1 MQHLLCEHVG
11 GFELFEVKSFETL
24 AQASFN
30 DYMALNQVV
39 DHISTLPVLDVA
51 DVTSQLRQLEAG
63 MISENLKNF
72 LEINNVKILHCDK
85 SLKSALE
92 KIGIVQKTSPNIQ
105 RGVKMHILKITKKKL
120 NNQLLLGVS
129 HAIARENIKYDLA
142 REDNIAIYTA
152 YEIEHIE
159 QDIQKLYEKMMKLVS
174 WYIPGTDNDDVSLI
188 LDLLNG
194 EEQMKEPTTKE
205 DLIRKL
211 KQDGM
216 KRVPRDELDILKEY
230 LQQIMDKKKSVGE
243 LETYLADKMKVLAP
257 NLRQILGDRLC
268 CKMIHK
274 AGGLTNLSLYPA
286 STLQVLGAE
295 KSLFRSLK
303 MKTRTPKHGLLYQL
317 EYLNGNIG
325 RMCRY
330 IATKCSL
337 AARID
342 CFSTDRTDEY
352 GKSLRKL
359 IEKKMKQT
367 KSKGKIETTGE
378 VLEKV
383 QKKLAAS
390 K

>member
-1 MQHLLCEHVG
+1 MQHLLSEHVG

-24 AQASFN
+24 AQSSFN

-39 DHISTLPVLDVA
+39 NHVSTLPTLDVA
-51 DVTSQLRQLEAG
+51 DVASQIRQLEIG
-63 MISENLKNF
+63 IISESLKNF
-72 LEINNVKILHCDK
+72 LEINNVKVLHCDK

-92 KIGIVQKTSPNIQ
+92 KIGIAQKTSPNIQ
-105 RGVKMHILKITKKKL
+105 RGVKMNIHKITKKNL

-129 HAIARENIKYDLA
+129 HSIARENIKYDLA

-152 YEIEHIE
+152 SEIEHIE
-159 QDIQKLYEKMMKLVS
+159 QDIEKLNEKMMKLIS
-174 WYIPGTDNDDVSLI
+174 WYIPGTNNDTVSFVF
-188 LDLLNG
+188 DLLNG
-194 EEQMKEPTTKE
+194 QEVVEEPSTKE
-205 DLIRKL
+205 ELVRKI
-211 KQDGM
+211 KQDALN
-216 KRVPRDELDILKEY
+216 KIPADEFNILKEY
-230 LQQIMDKKKSVGE
+230 LQQIMEKKKAFEE
-243 LETYLADKMKVLAP
+243 LEAYLAEKMKVLAP

-295 KSLFRSLK
+295 KSLFKSLK
-303 MKTRTPKHGLLYQL
+303 MKTKTPKHGLLYEI

-352 GKSLRKL
+352 GKGLRKL
-359 IEKKMKQT
+359 IDKKMKQA
-367 KSKGKIETTGE
+367 KGKIETTGE

-383 QKKLAAS
+383 QKKLEAS